1 MTQLYLLLRKNPLA
15 EIKACGLLPQTRDEA
30 IAQARDLRGGGLVE
44 PGVKFLLQPLDPEE
58 LEV

>member
-1 MTQLYLLLRKNPLA
+1 MTQLYLLLRKNPLG

-44 PGVKFLLQPLDPEE
+44 SGVKFMLQPISAED